1 MVYEAHSLTLSL
13 PFLFPPSKSQTFH
26 QPHGITVTLPMLLS
40 LPEGSLSSVVLS
52 DNLLTPHDPG
62 QVSSILQNCPQQRK
76 VELLILGVPCN
87 NNKSQNSYI
96 TYYEFSQCYKY
107 FIYGPLFNP
116 HKKVVSTIIVHIFQV
131 RRLRHR
137 KTYVTCQDHRATELS
152 LGHERGSLK
161 SGFMLFT
168 IILDYITMLCLHL
181 PHLDPDHPVFEL
193 LP

>member
-13 PFLFPPSKSQTFH
+13 PFLLPPSQSQTFH

-40 LPEGSLSSVVLS
+40 LPGGFLSSVVLS

-87 NNKSQNSYI
+87 NNKTQNSYI

-107 FIYGPLFNP
+107 FIYGLLFNL
-116 HKKVVSTIIVHIFQV
+116 HKKVVKYYYRAHFSSKEI
-131 RRLRHR
+131 
-137 KTYVTCQDHRATELS
+137 KTQKNLCDLS
-152 LGHERGSLK
+152 GSPC
-161 SGFMLFT
+161 
-168 IILDYITMLCLHL
+168 Y
-181 PHLDPDHPVFEL
+181 
-193 LP
+193 